1 MYFKDKKKNAKME
14 KSAQRILDLLFDET
28 DHDGNFS
35 AIKFG
40 AKSNNGNCHELPYSS
55 YEPVILEKD

>member
-1 MYFKDKKKNAKME
+1 MLIYFKDKKKNAKME

-40 AKSNNGNCHELPYSS
+40 AKSNIGFSVGR
-55 YEPVILEKD
+55 YEFIVLAMNS